1 MIRRTVGAIAARRLD
16 TAWSRQVR
24 TLDLLAWT
32 ALFVG
37 AVAGA
42 RWAAQNPERSPWL
55 QNQATT
61 LWLLPT
67 AIGND
72 KPPVLTSLPTGALL
86 ILFAIAYASLGLTV
100 SAIFTVPTGLL
111 WLFIAAQR
119 LAAERRSV
127 S

>member
-1 MIRRTVGAIAARRLD
+1 MASWQDFVFTFGSIV
-16 TAWSRQVR
+16 
-24 TLDLLAWT
+24 
-32 ALFVG
+32 LF
-37 AVAGA
+37 A
-42 RWAAQNPERSPWL
+42 S
-55 QNQATT
+55 
-61 LWLLPT
+61 LLPT